1 MAAVCLQPRLFT
13 PTPPPKLSPL
23 WSTTPRYS
31 KSTPGASVVSL
42 KCCSVLFIV
51 LFCFYSLLFSSRPIF
66 QWLLIYL
73 VIHTLPSLPLYLWA
87 RSISPYLLSIKLIL
101 SFLLYK
107 LLHIFT
113 KKKVESKHDL
123 CRSATPKQARLIFLG
138 VRVSSR
144 CPSAQTR
151 LLTAL
156 PTSLS

>member
-1 MAAVCLQPRLFT
+1 MLIIFQSDDHSPNGSCLSSAQTIHSHPPAKTVSIVEHYTQVQSANTSTLFSLY
-13 PTPPPKLSPL
+13 PPG
-23 WSTTPRYS
+23 YY
-31 KSTPGASVVSL
+31 
-42 KCCSVLFIV
+42 I
-51 LFCFYSLLFSSRPIF
+51 LLFWSRPIF

-73 VIHTLPSLPLYLWA
+73 LFILWP
-87 RSISPYLLSIKLIL
+87 RSISSFLLSIKLIL

-113 KKKVESKHDL
+113 KKRIESQHDL